1 MNERLYYED
10 AYRTNFV
17 AQVAERLT
25 FEGQPAVRLSESA
38 FYPTS
43 GGQPHDTGSLNGT
56 AVVDVQVGADGAVLH
71 LLAGPLPEETSSVNG
86 QISWPRRYDHMQQH
100 SGQHLLSQVFYR
112 ELGLE
117 TVSVHFGDALNTV
130 DLDGPLLSAAQMGT
144 VETAA
149 NEMVWQNRRIRAYWV
164 SEDERAKVP
173 LRRAPAVQG
182 STRIVE
188 IDKFDW
194 SACGG
199 THVRRTGEIG
209 LVSLVRIEKHRG
221 RSRVHFVCGR
231 RALEDA
237 GMRRGLLAETAG
249 LLDSGV
255 QDVPELVAKLQEAL
269 RSTERELKVQQEAL
283 VEYQAREMLA
293 RAETAAGVRL
303 VAREMASSEPAL
315 VQKMARA
322 LIAEPGVVALLGCAQ
337 RGKGTVVFARS
348 QDLFSTRR
356 QSLAGYAEAVWRRGR
371 RPAGFCAGRRGGGG
385 EAGRSAGSGGGVC
398 AASRRQLMVVQI
410 ETPFSTL
417 RIALMKASRL
427 RFTLRTQAIRRNALV
442 GVAGNSGIDRA
453 GQPRDR
459 KTLE

>member
-43 GGQPHDTGSLNGT
+43 GGQPHDTGCLNGT
-56 AVVDVQVGADGAVLH
+56 TVVDVQVGADGAVLH
-71 LLAGPLPEETSSVNG
+71 LLADALPEETASVNG
-86 QISWPRRYDHMQQH
+86 QVNWPRRYDHMQQH
-100 SGQHLLSQVFYR
+100 SGQHLLSQVFFR

-130 DLDGPLLSAAQMGT
+130 DLDGPPLSAQELSA

-149 NEMVWQNRRIRAYWV
+149 NEMVWQNRPIRVYWV

-173 LRRAPAVQG
+173 LRRAPTVQG

-209 LVSLVRIEKHRG
+209 LVSLLRVEKHRG

-237 GMRRGLLAETAG
+237 THRRGLLAETAG

-255 QDVPELVAKLQEAL
+255 QDVPALVAKLQEAL
-269 RSTERELKVQQEAL
+269 RSAERELKAQQEAL

-293 RAETAAGVRL
+293 GAENAGGVRL
-303 VAREMASSEPAL
+303 VAREMADAEPAL

-322 LIAEPGVVALLGCAQ
+322 LIAEAGVVALLSCA
-337 RGKGTVVFARS
+337 RGGKGTVVFARS
-348 QDLFSTRR
+348 QDLSVH
-356 QSLAGYAEAVWRRGR
+356 AGNLLRDTLKK
-371 RPAGFCAGRRGGGG
+371 FGGGG
-385 EAGRSAGSGGGVC
+385 GGRPDFAQGGRVAAEKLAEVLEA
-398 AASRRQLMVVQI
+398 AAAEVRQ
-410 ETPFSTL
+410 
-417 RIALMKASRL
+417 A
-427 RFTLRTQAIRRNALV
+427 V
-442 GVAGNSGIDRA
+442 GN
-453 GQPRDR
+453 
-459 KTLE
+459 

>member
-17 AQVAERLT
+17 AQVTERLT
-25 FEGQPAVRLSESA
+25 FEGQPTVRLSESA

-71 LLAGPLPEETSSVNG
+71 LLAGPLPEETRSVNG
-86 QISWPRRYDHMQQH
+86 QVSWLRRYDHMQQH

-130 DLDGPLLSAAQMGT
+130 DLEGPPLSAQQMGT
-144 VETAA
+144 VETAV

-173 LRRAPAVQG
+173 LRRAPTVQG

-199 THVRRTGEIG
+199 THVRRTGEVG
-209 LVSLVRIEKHRG
+209 LISLLRVEKHRG

-255 QDVPELVAKLQEAL
+255 QDVPALVAKLQEAL
-269 RSTERELKVQQEAL
+269 RSAERELKAEQEAL

-293 RAETAAGVRL
+293 EAETAAGVRL
-303 VAREMASSEPAL
+303 VAREMADAEPAL

-322 LIAEPGVVALLGCAQ
+322 LIAEAGVVALLGCA
-337 RGKGTVVFARS
+337 RGGKGTVVFARS
-348 QDLFSTRR
+348 EDCSVH
-356 QSLAGYAEAVWRRGR
+356 AGNLLRDTLKQ
-371 RPAGFCAGRRGGGG
+371 FGGGG
-385 EAGRSAGSGGGVC
+385 GGRPDFAQGGGVAAEKLAEVLE
-398 AASRRQLMVVQI
+398 AASESVRQ
-410 ETPFSTL
+410 
-417 RIALMKASRL
+417 A
-427 RFTLRTQAIRRNALV
+427 V
-442 GVAGNSGIDRA
+442 GN
-453 GQPRDR
+453 
-459 KTLE
+459 

>member
-17 AQVAERLT
+17 AQVTERLT

-71 LLAGPLPEETSSVNG
+71 LLANALPEETASVNG
-86 QISWPRRYDHMQQH
+86 QVSWPRRYDHMQQH
-100 SGQHLLSQVFYR
+100 SGQRLLSQVFFR

-117 TVSVHFGDALNTV
+117 TVSVHFGDVLNTL
-130 DLDGPLLSAAQMGT
+130 DLDGPPLSAQELGA

-149 NEMVWQNRRIRAYWV
+149 NEMVWQNRPIRVYWV

-209 LVSLVRIEKHRG
+209 LISLVRVEKHRG

-255 QDVPELVAKLQEAL
+255 QDVPALVVKLQEAL
-269 RSTERELKVQQEAL
+269 RSAERELKVQQEAL

-293 RAETAAGVRL
+293 GAESVAGVRL
-303 VAREMASSEPAL
+303 VGREMADAEPAL

-322 LIAEPGVVALLGCAQ
+322 LIAEAGVVALLGCA
-337 RGKGTVVFARS
+337 RGGKGTVVFARS
-348 QDLFSTRR
+348 QDLPVH
-356 QSLAGYAEAVWRRGR
+356 AGNLLRDTLKK
-371 RPAGFCAGRRGGGG
+371 FGGGG
-385 EAGRSAGSGGGVC
+385 GGRPDFAQGGGV
-398 AASRRQLMVVQI
+398 AAEKLAEVLEAAAAEVRQ
-410 ETPFSTL
+410 
-417 RIALMKASRL
+417 A
-427 RFTLRTQAIRRNALV
+427 V
-442 GVAGNSGIDRA
+442 GN
-453 GQPRDR
+453 
-459 KTLE
+459 

>member
-1 MNERLYYED
+1 MDERLYYED
-10 AYRTNFV
+10 AYRTRFV

-43 GGQPHDTGSLNGT
+43 GGQPHDTGSLSGT
-56 AVVDVQVGADGAVLH
+56 AVVDVRVGADGAVLH
-71 LLAGPLPEETSSVNG
+71 LLADALPEETRSVNG
-86 QISWPRRYDHMQQH
+86 QVSWPRRYDHMQQH

-117 TVSVHFGDALNTV
+117 TVSVHFGDVLNTL
-130 DLDGPLLSAAQMGT
+130 DLDGPLLSAQELGA

-149 NEMVWQNRRIRAYWV
+149 NEMVWQDRPIRVYWV

-173 LRRAPAVQG
+173 LRRAPTVQG

-209 LVSLVRIEKHRG
+209 LVSLVRVEKHRG

-255 QDVPELVAKLQEAL
+255 QDVPALVVKLQEAL
-269 RSTERELKVQQEAL
+269 RSTERELNAQRETL
-283 VEYQAREMLA
+283 VGYQAREMLA
-293 RAETAAGVRL
+293 EAESVACVRL
-303 VAREMASSEPAL
+303 VAREMADAEPAL

-322 LIAEPGVVALLGCAQ
+322 LIAEAGVVALLSCA
-337 RGKGTVVFARS
+337 RGGKGTVVFARS
-348 QDLFSTRR
+348 QDLSVH
-356 QSLAGYAEAVWRRGR
+356 AGNLLRDTLKK
-371 RPAGFCAGRRGGGG
+371 FGGGG
-385 EAGRSAGSGGGVC
+385 GGRPDFAQGGGV
-398 AASRRQLMVVQI
+398 AAEKLAEVLEAAAADVRQ
-410 ETPFSTL
+410 
-417 RIALMKASRL
+417 A
-427 RFTLRTQAIRRNALV
+427 V
-442 GVAGNSGIDRA
+442 G
-453 GQPRDR
+453 
-459 KTLE
+459 T

>member
-71 LLAGPLPEETSSVNG
+71 LLTGPLPEETASVYG
-86 QISWPRRYDHMQQH
+86 QVSWPRRYDHMQQH

-130 DLDGPLLSAAQMGT
+130 DLDGPPLSAQQMGT
-144 VETAA
+144 VETAV
-149 NEMVWQNRRIRAYWV
+149 NEMVWQNRPIRVYWV
-164 SEDERAKVP
+164 SEDERTKVP
-173 LRRAPAVQG
+173 LRRAPTVQG

-209 LVSLVRIEKHRG
+209 LVSLVRMEKHRG

-255 QDVPELVAKLQEAL
+255 QDVPALVAKLQEAQ
-269 RSTERELKVQQEAL
+269 RSTERELKAQQEAL

-293 RAETAAGVRL
+293 EAESVAGVRL
-303 VAREMASSEPAL
+303 AAREMADAEPAL

-322 LIAEPGVVALLGCAQ
+322 LIAEPGVVALLGCA
-337 RGKGTVVFARS
+337 RGGKVTVVFARS
-348 QDLFSTRR
+348 EDCSVHAGNLLRDTLREFGGGGGGRPEFAQGGGVAAEK
-356 QSLAGYAEAVWRRGR
+356 LADVLESAAEAVR
-371 RPAGFCAGRRGGGG
+371 
-385 EAGRSAGSGGGVC
+385 
-398 AASRRQLMVVQI
+398 
-410 ETPFSTL
+410 
-417 RIALMKASRL
+417 
-427 RFTLRTQAIRRNALV
+427 QAI
-442 GVAGNSGIDRA
+442 GN
-453 GQPRDR
+453 
-459 KTLE
+459 